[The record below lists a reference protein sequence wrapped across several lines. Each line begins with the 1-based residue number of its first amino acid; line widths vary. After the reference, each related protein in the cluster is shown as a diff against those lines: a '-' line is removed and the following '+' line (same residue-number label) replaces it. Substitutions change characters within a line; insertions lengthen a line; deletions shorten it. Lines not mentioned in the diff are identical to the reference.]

1 MTATVNA
8 ARVFHYFDASG
19 DVADPSL
26 LTGVVEDADD
36 ATVFTLVIAQNAVVP
51 NLHLATAVTFTK
63 PGTYTVKWTYDG
75 TIKLAEQVQVGW
87 DAVPT
92 FPLNGENDLRLPYA
106 AGETFT
112 AKVLNGEGVQVGA
125 SAKEVFTVATIADV
139 GGNLNDDYW
148 AFSDGTADFYVW
160 YNMSANGTDPA
171 VVDQTGI
178 EVTAVDGDTAVAV
191 AIATEIALAA
201 SVARVSV
208 VDDGAGVL
216 TVTLLDAGSVTDAV
230 DSATPTGFTIAV
242 TTQGIAPYNAATLAY
257 EVVDYTFTLVGDY
270 FVVWLKDIGG
280 TPTPEDA
287 QHVLILTPRAKFPTF
302 FVAAGVA
309 AKHTNAKLIVSE
321 TDGTLV
327 QTGWT
332 DANGEVR
339 LDLVPGD
346 YTVSLVKAGIVFGAN
361 NWKCEVKNLTLV
373 DGNNAFELLTE
384 VFSPTTTDPD
394 PPKDFATLFIK
405 LFGMDGR
412 PFRGANVTLTL
423 VDPPTLLAANTVWD
437 TTLCWTTDS
446 NGYAEMRVLQ
456 GVEVDV
462 SITPLS
468 LRRRITVPSGDDAA
482 NPVNLAT
489 LLSGADDPFDIVNL
503 TVPTAPRRSM

>member
-75 TIKLAEQVQVGW
+75 TIELAEQIQVGW
-87 DAVPT
+87 DAAPT
-92 FPLNGENDLRLPYA
+92 FPLNGENDLRLAYA

-112 AKVLNGEGVQVGA
+112 AKVINGAGVQVGA
-125 SAKEVFTVATIADV
+125 SANEAFTVATVADDS
-139 GGNLNDDYW
+139 GDLNDDYW
-148 AFSDGTADFYVW
+148 TFSDGTDDFYVW
-160 YNMSANGTDPA
+160 YNMSAAGTDPEVA
-171 VVDQTGI
+171 DHTGI
-178 EVTAVDGDTAVAV
+178 EVAADDDSTAITVAGLTETAIEASAAAVTVAN
-191 AIATEIALAA
+191 
-201 SVARVSV
+201 
-208 VDDGAGVL
+208 DGAGVL
-216 TVTLLDAGSVTDAV
+216 TVTMVNDGSVTDAADGAV
-230 DSATPTGFTIAV
+230 PTGFTITV
-242 TTQGIAPYNAATLAY
+242 TVQGVAAYNAATLSY
-257 EVVDYTFTLVGDY
+257 EVPSYTFTLVGDY

-280 TPTPEDA
+280 TPTPEAA
-287 QHVLILTPRAKFPTF
+287 QHVLILTPRAKFPSF
-302 FVAAGVA
+302 FVAAGA
-309 AKHTNAKLIVSE
+309 AVKHTNAKLIVSE

-346 YTVSLVKAGIVFGAN
+346 YTVSLVKAGIVFSAN

-373 DGNNAFELLTE
+373 DGNNAFDLLAE

>member
-1 MTATVNA
+1 MTARVNL
-8 ARVFHYFDASG
+8 ARVFHYFDPDESVVDPALLTGEVQDSG
-19 DVADPSL
+19 DVKVFDL
-26 LTGVVEDADD
+26 VLT
-36 ATVFTLVIAQNAVVP
+36 QNAVTPDLYLSAGVVFVAP
-51 NLHLATAVTFTK
+51 A
-63 PGTYTVKWTYDG
+63 TYTVVWTYDG
-75 TIKLAEQVQVGW
+75 TVKLTEQVLVGW
-87 DAVPT
+87 DPVPT
-92 FPLNGENDLRLPYA
+92 FQMNETGDLRFAYA
-106 AGETFT
+106 AAETFT
-112 AKVLNGEGVQVGA
+112 AKVLNGAGVQVGA

-230 DSATPTGFTIAV
+230 DSATPTGFTISV

-257 EVVDYTFTLVGDY
+257 EVAAYTFLTAGDF
-270 FVVWLKDIGG
+270 FVVWYRDIGG
-280 TPTPEDA
+280 TATPQGV
-287 QHVLILTPRAKFPTF
+287 QHVLILTPVGRFEST
-302 FVAAGVA
+302 FVAGSTAS
-309 AKHTNAKLIVSE
+309 KHVNAKVIVSE
-321 TDGTLV
+321 PDGTLV

-332 DANGEVR
+332 GADGKVL
-339 LDLVPGD
+339 LDLDPAT
-346 YTVSLVKAGIVFGAN
+346 YTVSLIKTAITYSVN
-361 NWKCEVKNLTLV
+361 NWVCEVRDPSDGL
-373 DGNNAFELLTE
+373 GNNTFELLTAA
-384 VFSPTTTDPD
+384 FSPTTTDPT
-394 PPKDFATLFIK
+394 PPKDFATLFLR
-405 LFGMDGR
+405 LFDMTGL
-412 PFRGANVTLTL
+412 PVRGANVTLTM
-423 VDPPTLLAANTVWD
+423 VDPPTILVTNTVWD
-437 TTLCWTTDS
+437 TSRCWTTDS
-446 NGYAEMRVLQ
+446 NGYVEMRVLQ
-456 GVEVDV
+456 GVQLDV

-489 LLSGADDPFDIVNL
+489 LISSASDAFDILAL
-503 TVPTAPRRSM
+503 TIDTAPRRNL